1 MTKSDDVR
9 EFMLA
14 CDQDVRDEPT
24 VVTDQEKWAR
34 FVMLNE
40 EFSEHKKALAA
51 VKKAVEYNSKTGTK
65 DAMTELADSLVDIVY
80 IAIGTAHAYGFDFD
94 ELWRLVHENNLT
106 KIDPETG
113 LVLKANGKVLK
124 PEGFVP
130 VDLRSSIY
138 PSKH

>member
-1 MTKSDDVR
+1 MTKATDVAD
-9 EFMLA
+9 FMRS
-14 CDQDVRDEPT
+14 CDQEVRDNPT
-24 VVTDQEKWAR
+24 VISDQLKWER
-34 FVMLNE
+34 FSMLNE

-124 PEGFVP
+124 PEGFVE

>member
-1 MTKSDDVR
+1 MTKTDDVR
-9 EFMLA
+9 QFMLA
-14 CDQDVRDEPT
+14 MDQDVRDSPT
-24 VVTDQEKWAR
+24 VITDTEKWER
-34 FVMLNE
+34 YTMLNE

-51 VKKAVEYNSKTGTK
+51 LKKAVEYHSKSETK

-80 IAIGTAHAYGFDFD
+80 IAIGTALAYGFDFD

-113 LVLKANGKVLK
+113 LVLKTNGKVQK

-138 PSKH
+138 PSRH

>member
-9 EFMLA
+9 EFMHA
-14 CDQDVRDEPT
+14 MDQTVRDSPT
-24 VVTDQEKWAR
+24 VISDIEKWER

-40 EFSEHKKALAA
+40 EFSELKQALASL
-51 VKKAVEYNSKTGTK
+51 KKAVEYYSTSKTK
-65 DAMTELADSLVDIVY
+65 EAMTDLADALVDIVY

-113 LVLKANGKVLK
+113 LVLKVNGKVQK

-138 PSKH
+138 PCKH